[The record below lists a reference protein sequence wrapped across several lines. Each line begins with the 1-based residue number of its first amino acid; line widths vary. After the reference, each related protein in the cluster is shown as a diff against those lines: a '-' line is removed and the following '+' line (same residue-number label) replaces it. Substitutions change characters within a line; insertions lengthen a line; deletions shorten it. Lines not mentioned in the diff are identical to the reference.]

1 MCFFLSIFCCFPPP
15 PATEPPSLFPSHNV
29 APCGNTTGCDYG
41 TLFIFPSLFIFIV
54 PKQRRRQRQGEEGES
69 WLRTNIFCTDTEYK
83 LDFSLLQLNF
93 PKIMAPTRVLPHPVL
108 FERFPSR
115 VPPTHTHYTCT
126 TSSCSSSYF
135 IHDACSNY
143 YVNV

>member
-15 PATEPPSLFPSHNV
+15 PATKPPSLFPSHNV

-93 PKIMAPTRVLPHPVL
+93 PKIMALQEFCHTPCYLRGFPPVCH
-108 FERFPSR
+108 
-115 VPPTHTHYTCT
+115 PPTPTIHVLRLLVLRL
-126 TSSCSSSYF
+126 TSSTTPAV
-135 IHDACSNY
+135 IIM
-143 YVNV
+143 